1 MLDIKINMF
10 PTHAA
15 SKPVAMIPN
24 CAATR
29 HVHFVLDGHHKLEA
43 AARLGVAITV
53 LSFVSID
60 ASLAD
65 EATVTGLP
73 ELLAR

>member
-1 MLDIKINMF
+1 VLAVSVLDRTQPF
-10 PTHAA
+10 DSADAHAGL
-15 SKPVAMIPN
+15 
-24 CAATR
+24 
-29 HVHFVLDGHHKLEA
+29 VHFVLDGHHKLEA